1 MMDWSGHMSTA
12 GWIFSVLWTVII
24 IALVVVAVV
33 WLVSALS
40 ERRDRGTTSRAS
52 AREILDQRLAS
63 GELTIEQYEQLRDT
77 LGDGR
82 ADAGSRQVPP
92 RPASAHG

>member
-40 ERRDRGTTSRAS
+40 ERRDRGAAAGPT

-63 GELTIEQYEQLRDT
+63 GELTVEQYEQLRDT

-82 ADAGSRQVPP
+82 ALTGSRKPPP
-92 RPASAHG
+92 RSASAHG

>member
-1 MMDWSGHMSTA
+1 MDWSGHMSTA

-33 WLVSALS
+33 WLISALS
-40 ERRDRGTTSRAS
+40 ERRDRGTAPARS
-52 AREILDQRLAS
+52 ARELLDERLAS

-77 LGDGR
+77 LGDGS
-82 ADAGSRQVPP
+82 AQTGSRQ
-92 RPASAHG
+92 RPAGAHG